1 MSAQGGCLLGGWSPA
16 PLSPHL
22 ALYRVLRPHEPRL
35 SAQGLGSGPIPQGS
49 SKMGKQQETLQFK
62 GLENQRAVGIFSH
75 HGQFYTPD
83 PTSQLSAQITG
94 LGAREHGRG
103 GEGGAGKAEV
113 LEAPLATPGLKHS
126 ARSFLPDGD
135 GASERELLAFLAQP
149 QALPS
154 HQQVLLEASRCVP
167 PSTGWLPISRRT
179 GWVRVRCLPSPQ
191 QS

>member
-16 PLSPHL
+16 TLSPHL

-35 SAQGLGSGPIPQGS
+35 SAQGLGSGPIPQGR
-49 SKMGKQQETLQFK
+49 SKMGKKQETLQFK
-62 GLENQRAVGIFSH
+62 GLENQRVVGISSH

-83 PTSQLSAQITG
+83 PPSQLRAQITG
-94 LGAREHGRG
+94 LGARELGWG

-113 LEAPLATPGLKHS
+113 LEAPPAPRGLKHS

-135 GASERELLAFLAQP
+135 GASERELLSFLAQP

-154 HQQVLLEASRCVP
+154 HQQVLLEASRVP
-167 PSTGWLPISRRT
+167 PSTGGLPISRRT